1 MAVYNAKDC
10 VVTVG
15 NMQLKGYGSK
25 IATGGRDN
33 PKHSVTVGVQ
43 GDYCVN
49 SNNNNL
55 GTITVPLLATSPSN
69 PYLISLA
76 NSQEEVPIQVVNR
89 TLGIRFGGSKAIVKN
104 VPAADLGETAAENT
118 YEFQVF
124 DYELTS
130 I

>member
-1 MAVYNAKDC
+1 MAVYNSKDC

-15 NMQLKGYGSK
+15 NMQLTGYGSK
-25 IATGGRDN
+25 IATGARDN

-55 GTITVPLLATSPSN
+55 GTITIVLLATSLSN
-69 PYLISLA
+69 PYMMSLA
-76 NSQEEVPIQVVNR
+76 NSQEEVPVQVVNSS
-89 TLGIRFGGSKAIVKN
+89 LGIRFGGSKAIVKN
-104 VPAADLGETAAENT
+104 VPSSDLGETAAEYT
-118 YEFQVF
+118 YELQVF
-124 DYELTS
+124 DYEHTS